1 MKILITGGHGFVGRF
16 LGQYL
21 SHSHDVYAPGRDQLD
36 VCDPVSVDSV
46 LSNGYD
52 WIIHCAVSGRNQTL
66 SMDPTIV
73 SNNIRALNNIL
84 SKKDC
89 WRALINVASGAE
101 FDLDTDIDRAKEQDI
116 WIRNPQH
123 SYGLSKN
130 LIARMVQTLPNC
142 VNLRLF
148 GCFDPRESN
157 LRPIK
162 RCQDLVSQG
171 LPFLIAKDR
180 PFDTVSIRDFAGVVL
195 AVVGGK
201 IRDNDLNIVYNEKH
215 TLGEILK
222 IYCRLHNYDPD
233 LIQIL
238 ETNGRSYTG
247 DGHRLHSYDL
257 PLIGLQQS
265 LREYL

>member
-21 SHSHDVYAPGRDQLD
+21 AHSHEVYAPGRDQLD
-36 VCDPVSVDSV
+36 VCDPGAVDRV

-66 SMDPTIV
+66 STDPAIV

-84 SKKDC
+84 SKRDR
-89 WRALINVASGAE
+89 WGALINVASGAE
-101 FDLDTDIDRAKEQDI
+101 FDLDTDIDCAREQDI

-130 LIARMVQTLPNC
+130 LTARIVAALPNC
-142 VNLRLF
+142 INLRLF
-148 GCFDPRESN
+148 GCFDPSESD
-157 LRPIK
+157 LRVIK
-162 RCQDLVSQG
+162 RCQRLVSQG
-171 LPFLIAKDR
+171 LPFLIEDR
-180 PFDTVSIRDFAGVVL
+180 PFDTVSVGDFARVVS
-195 AVVGGK
+195 AVLDGK
-201 IRDNDLNIVYNEKH
+201 IRDNDLNVVYNKKH
-215 TLGEILK
+215 TLGETLK

-233 LIQIL
+233 LIRISDKP
-238 ETNGRSYTG
+238 GRSYTG
-247 DGHRLHSYDL
+247 DGSRLHAHAL
-257 PLIGLQQS
+257 PLLGLEQS